1 MKKHFLFFILLSGFL
16 LNAFAQEKNMNL
28 ISFDRIVSLKG
39 KPMNFKGRTATNDNP
54 ETKLFFRHG
63 KIVLKNKNEEL
74 KVFDV
79 KSRKLV
85 FKLGTWSLREYV
97 DFYSPR
103 LFAPIEDSL
112 LCYIED
118 GGIIYE
124 VNHRGVVRKTGLRS
138 YSYDFEFGGNLER
151 IISDFVKMEGDSILF
166 AGYSKRYGKNLFLT
180 CNEGNKVETEE
191 LDFPLN
197 LDTKATDSFVPYHG
211 SFSVR
216 PDRKRGVYAYYS
228 YPVVR
233 MLDLERGGMKTVW
246 QEGKGFD
253 FNTLK
258 KADCARYNTNY
269 CLGCYAGEKYIYV
282 LQAAGSLY
290 DQLDKGNP
298 VYVEQYDWE
307 GNPIQKMKLDKAGH
321 AFCVDEEHGRIYLAE
336 RFNAKT
342 SQIFEYEYPL

>member
-1 MKKHFLFFILLSGFL
+1 MCI
-16 LNAFAQEKNMNL
+16 
-28 ISFDRIVSLKG
+28 R
-39 KPMNFKGRTATNDNP
+39 
-54 ETKLFFRHG
+54 
-63 KIVLKNKNEEL
+63 
-74 KVFDV
+74 
-79 KSRKLV
+79 
-85 FKLGTWSLREYV
+85 
-97 DFYSPR
+97 
-103 LFAPIEDSL
+103 DS
-112 LCYIED
+112 
-118 GGIIYE
+118 
-124 VNHRGVVRKTGLRS
+124 
-138 YSYDFEFGGNLER
+138 
-151 IISDFVKMEGDSILF
+151 
-166 AGYSKRYGKNLFLT
+166 
-180 CNEGNKVETEE
+180 
-191 LDFPLN
+191 

-216 PDRKRGVYAYYS
+216 PDRKRGVYAYYY

-233 MLDLERGGMKTVW
+233 ILDLERGGMKTVW

>member
-1 MKKHFLFFILLSGFL
+1 MK
-16 LNAFAQEKNMNL
+16 
-28 ISFDRIVSLKG
+28 
-39 KPMNFKGRTATNDNP
+39 
-54 ETKLFFRHG
+54 
-63 KIVLKNKNEEL
+63 
-74 KVFDV
+74 
-79 KSRKLV
+79 
-85 FKLGTWSLREYV
+85 
-97 DFYSPR
+97 
-103 LFAPIEDSL
+103 
-112 LCYIED
+112 
-118 GGIIYE
+118 
-124 VNHRGVVRKTGLRS
+124 
-138 YSYDFEFGGNLER
+138 GN
-151 IISDFVKMEGDSILF
+151 SILF

-180 CNEGNKVETEE
+180 CNEGNKVETKE

-197 LDTKATDSFVPYHG
+197 LDTKAMDSFVPYPG
-211 SFSVR
+211 AFSVR
-216 PDRKRGVYAYYS
+216 PDRKRGVYAYYY

-233 MLDLERGGMKTVW
+233 ILDLEKGGMKTVR

-253 FNTLK
+253 FNTLE
-258 KADCARYNTNY
+258 KADCGRYNANY

-290 DQLDKGNP
+290 DQLDKGSP